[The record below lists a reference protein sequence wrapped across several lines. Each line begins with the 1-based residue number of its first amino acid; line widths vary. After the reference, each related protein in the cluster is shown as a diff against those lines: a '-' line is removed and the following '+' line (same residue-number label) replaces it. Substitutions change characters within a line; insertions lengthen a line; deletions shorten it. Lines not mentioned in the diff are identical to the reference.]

1 MANEEIKTGRVYLS
15 LGDKEEKTK
24 NPVMG
29 RVGDAIRSGYDLLKD
44 KIDVTLEWNEG
55 NHFREPDLRT
65 AKGFA
70 WLLRK

>member
-1 MANEEIKTGRVYLS
+1 
-15 LGDKEEKTK
+15 
-24 NPVMG
+24 MG

-44 KIDVTLEWNEG
+44 KIDVMLEWNEG